1 MQMDKS
7 EILTSYKLA
16 KEKGKQLQILAELND
31 CNKLAIV
38 RILIEGGFDPRGFN
52 KVLSKKEREQME
64 AEEKKNIEEKAV
76 QAELDPE
83 ESTVHEPEIKKIAI
97 AEIKPYDIVDDLK
110 ERNKN
115 LVGLNDELIEENRKL
130 RNKNYELKKE
140 NKEIKAYWQNR
151 CSQCTEGA
159 VSELATVQLRAEKL
173 HIKLQEA
180 EERIHKLEQGIIK
193 MVIE

>member
-16 KEKGKQLQILAELND
+16 KEKGKQLQILAELNG

-76 QAELDPE
+76 QAEPDPE
-83 ESTVHEPEIKKIAI
+83 EKRSVIREALEVEKIRTI
-97 AEIKPYDIVDDLK
+97 EELR

-130 RNKNYELKKE
+130 RDKNYELKKE
-140 NKEIKAYWQNR
+140 NEEIKAYWQNR
-151 CSQCTEGA
+151 CSQCTEES

>member
-1 MQMDKS
+1 MAIAPT
-7 EILTSYKLA
+7 ILGIRI
-16 KEKGKQLQILAELND
+16 EP
-31 CNKLAIV
+31 KLAIV

-76 QAELDPE
+76 QAEPDPE
-83 ESTVHEPEIKKIAI
+83 ESTVHEPEIKKNAI
-97 AEIKPYDIVDDLK
+97 AEIKLYDIVDDLK

-130 RNKNYELKKE
+130 RDKNYELKKE
-140 NKEIKAYWQNR
+140 NEEIKAYWQNR

-180 EERIHKLEQGIIK
+180 EERIHISLRW
-193 MVIE
+193 

>member
-1 MQMDKS
+1 MQMDKT
-7 EILTSYKLA
+7 EIVTNYKLA
-16 KEKGKQLQILAELND
+16 KEKGKQLQILADLNG
-31 CNKLAIV
+31 CNKLTIV
-38 RILIEGGFDPRGFN
+38 KILIEGGFDPRAFS
-52 KVLSKKEREQME
+52 KVLSKKEREAME
-64 AEEKKNIEEKAV
+64 AEEKKNLEEKAV
-76 QAELDPE
+76 QAETEPE
-83 ESTVHEPEIKKIAI
+83 ESATQEPEIKKIAI

-115 LVGLNDELIEENRKL
+115 LVGLIEENRKL
-130 RNKNYELKKE
+130 RDKNYELKKE
-140 NKEIKAYWQNR
+140 NEEIKAYWQNR
-151 CSQCTEGA
+151 CSQCTEES

>member
-16 KEKGKQLQILAELND
+16 KKKGKQLQILAELNG

-52 KVLSKKEREQME
+52 EVLSKKEREAME

-76 QAELDPE
+76 QAEPDPE
-83 ESTVHEPEIKKIAI
+83 EKHSVIREALEVEKIRTI
-97 AEIKPYDIVDDLK
+97 EELR

-130 RNKNYELKKE
+130 RDKNYELKKE
-140 NKEIKAYWQNR
+140 NEEIKAYWQNR
-151 CSQCTEGA
+151 CSQCTEES

>member
-16 KEKGKQLQILAELND
+16 KEKGKQLQILAELNG

-76 QAELDPE
+76 QAEPDPE
-83 ESTVHEPEIKKIAI
+83 EKRSVIREALETEKIRTI
-97 AEIKPYDIVDDLK
+97 EELR

-130 RNKNYELKKE
+130 RNENYELKKE
-140 NKEIKAYWQNR
+140 NEEIKAYWQNR
-151 CSQCTEGA
+151 CSQCTEES